1 MGEWVSFV
9 VNRLVRALQLVTEL
23 DYYLYF
29 VTDLKEA
36 ELQPEN
42 TLEHQG
48 VEFTVFHE
56 ERGGDIKKNNYEYGK
71 VSHFSAARKNVTFL
85 DKCL

>member
-9 VNRLVRALQLVTEL
+9 VNRLVRALQPVTEL

-36 ELQPEN
+36 ELQLEDR
-42 TLEHQG
+42 LEHQG

-56 ERGGDIKKNNYEYGK
+56 ERGEL
-71 VSHFSAARKNVTFL
+71 V
-85 DKCL
+85 

>member
-29 VTDLKEA
+29 LTGLKEA
-36 ELQPEN
+36 ELQ
-42 TLEHQG
+42 LEDRLG
-48 VEFTVFHE
+48 
-56 ERGGDIKKNNYEYGK
+56 
-71 VSHFSAARKNVTFL
+71 
-85 DKCL
+85 